1 VDGEATPGVVTPAAT
16 VDWAPPAAVS
26 RRRFSSSI
34 AASSTGD
41 MGSGGGIF
49 FRNPGSSGVIP
60 STVGWT
66 TPATDGRAC
75 AWTTAMGLRAM
86 SSESIYFAAPPRT
99 SITSRTRSSS
109 NAVPSTLFTAMIAP

>member
-1 VDGEATPGVVTPAAT
+1 
-16 VDWAPPAAVS
+16 
-26 RRRFSSSI
+26 
-34 AASSTGD
+34 

-60 STVGWT
+60 STVGCT
-66 TPATDGRAC
+66 TPGGLGGAI
-75 AWTTAMGLRAM
+75 AWTRVIGLRAM
-86 SSESIYFAAPPRT
+86 SSKIIYFAAPPRT